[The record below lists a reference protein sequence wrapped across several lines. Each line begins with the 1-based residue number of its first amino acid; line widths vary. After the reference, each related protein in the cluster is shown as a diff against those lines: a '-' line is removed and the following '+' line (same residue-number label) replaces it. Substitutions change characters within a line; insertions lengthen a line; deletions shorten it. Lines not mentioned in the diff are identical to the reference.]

1 MFFFFSFFSGGGDHS
16 PLEQWGSQTLQ
27 HTSRNTAESSSCHV
41 CFEYSFC
48 GHRVCLESLNLSKTF
63 FFLLL
68 SPALQ
73 QPAREREHAPKTG
86 YQPWLHPTRW
96 RLGLGRRLRLL
107 HFHRILLCLP
117 QVPHHLL
124 QGDPGVF
131 FCFLQPDR
139 LGLLSNARVNV
150 CWRSVA
156 KRVSAT
162 KMLRERMHPDE

>member
-1 MFFFFSFFSGGGDHS
+1 MYALSIHFVVIVFAAKV
-16 PLEQWGSQTLQ
+16 LT
-27 HTSRNTAESSSCHV
+27 
-41 CFEYSFC
+41 
-48 GHRVCLESLNLSKTF
+48 CLKLF

-73 QPAREREHAPKTG
+73 HPARERQHAPKTG

-96 RLGLGRRLRLL
+96 RLGLGRRPRLL

-150 CWRSVA
+150 RWRSVA